1 MALARPGSFIG
12 IQVPSPGDETPSNGG
27 ANTGGGN
34 VAAEGKGHP
43 VAEANAPLGGA
54 QAVLIDEARG
64 TLAAGSDP
72 RKDGM
77 ALCY

>member
-1 MALARPGSFIG
+1 
-12 IQVPSPGDETPSNGG
+12 
-27 ANTGGGN
+27 
-34 VAAEGKGHP
+34 VAMGHP
-43 VAEANAPLGGA
+43 VADANAPLGGA